1 MVKVSS
7 MQAGEL
13 EFGFKKTKWAWQHIS
28 VRGHGVRKTS
38 EVNWPVSLPN

>member
-13 EFGFKKTKWAWQHIS
+13 EFGFKKNKVGMAAHICKRPWS
-28 VRGHGVRKTS
+28 Q
-38 EVNWPVSLPN
+38 EDL